1 MSYQYFTRIAAVLA
15 ILVSACA
22 PLNEVPTVAN
32 EKINISILAFN
43 DLHGNLELPIISVRE
58 KINGELKDVQEV
70 SV

>member
-1 MSYQYFTRIAAVLA
+1 MSYQYFTRIAAV
-15 ILVSACA
+15 
-22 PLNEVPTVAN
+22 
-32 EKINISILAFN
+32 LAFN